1 MAINPNVKERSLDLN
16 EAMNSNLI
24 SKFSD
29 RGAASMAGIGS
40 VDRIE
45 YLKKQGA
52 GEGIFKSASFYTD
65 TDNAYTDAIL
75 GLYSAKAKRKWA
87 QRGTKMVLED
97 QKNKTKST
105 VDTGR
110 RELGEKKAVSSR
122 LGRATGGLLAGS
134 ASPDASKLSKG
145 PQLGGDDVLSSGAML
160 GGKRMT

>member
-1 MAINPNVKERSLDLN
+1 MATKERSLDLN

-29 RGAASMAGIGS
+29 RAAASMAGIGS
-40 VDRIE
+40 VDRLD
-45 YLKKQGA
+45 YLKAQGA
-52 GEGIFKSASFYTD
+52 GEGIFKSESFYTD

-75 GLYSAKAKRKWA
+75 GLYGKKAKRGWA
-87 QRGTKMVLED
+87 QRGTKAILED
-97 QKNKTKST
+97 QTNKTKDI

-110 RELGEKKAVSSR
+110 RELGEKKAASSR

-145 PQLGGDDVLSSGAML
+145 PQLGGDDVLSIGAML
-160 GGKRMT
+160 GGKRKT

>member
-1 MAINPNVKERSLDLN
+1 MATKERSLDLN

-29 RGAASMAGIGS
+29 PAAARMAGIGY
-40 VDRIE
+40 VNRFD
-45 YLKKQGA
+45 YLKAKGA
-52 GEGIFKSASFYTD
+52 GEGVFKSESFYTD

-75 GLYSAKAKRKWA
+75 GLYGAKAKRSWA
-87 QRGTKMVLED
+87 RRGTKMVLED

-110 RELGEKKAVSSR
+110 RELSEKKAVSSR

-134 ASPDASKLSKG
+134 ASPDASKLSRG
-145 PQLGGDDVLSSGAML
+145 PQLGGDDVLGIGAML
-160 GGKRMT
+160 GGKRRT